1 VYAAPSSVVR
11 QEETVLPC
19 APDAAMLTASVLR
32 VRTYAPNRAAIP
44 AVASAMETPEMVGAT
59 DAGTRNVNVQL
70 LVDTSF
76 PFT

>member
-1 VYAAPSSVVR
+1 
-11 QEETVLPC
+11 
-19 APDAAMLTASVLR
+19 MLTASVMR

-44 AVASAMETPEMVGAT
+44 VVASAMETPEMVGAT
-59 DAGTRNVNVQL
+59 YAGTRNVNVQL